1 MKEASQILKPKF
13 VSLFTVMKEALRSV
27 TWVKVAIRRTIK
39 KKSKYPVLKV
49 VKCKN
54 VLKNNLFYRKTAP
67 CPDLF

>member
-39 KKSKYPVLKV
+39 KKEISCIKSSKMQK
-49 VKCKN
+49 
-54 VLKNNLFYRKTAP
+54 RT
-67 CPDLF
+67 

>member
-13 VSLFTVMKEALRSV
+13 VSLFTVMKEALRSL

-67 CPDLF
+67 RTDLF